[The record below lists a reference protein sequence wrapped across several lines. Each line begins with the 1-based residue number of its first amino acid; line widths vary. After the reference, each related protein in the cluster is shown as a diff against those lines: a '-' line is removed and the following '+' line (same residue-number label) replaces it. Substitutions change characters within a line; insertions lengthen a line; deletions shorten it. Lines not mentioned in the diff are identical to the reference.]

1 MRDIK
6 FRAWCTWIAE
16 ENEVP
21 YNIMVKFSLLDIY
34 TIEDLS
40 VDAEIMQYTGLK
52 DKNGVEIYE
61 GDIIEIKELIGDK
74 RKYKCIVEY
83 NSLKVRYEA
92 REIRKDMTY
101 VHEFYVL
108 NCMSEIK
115 VIGNIYDNP
124 LLVQL

>member
-1 MRDIK
+1 MLPIFDN
-6 FRAWCTWIAE
+6 TTN
-16 ENEVP
+16 ENWFLPNVNINFEV
-21 YNIMVKFSLLDIY
+21 
-34 TIEDLS
+34 
-40 VDAEIMQYTGLK
+40 MQYIGLK
-52 DKNGVEIYE
+52 DKKRAEIYE
-61 GDIIEIKELIGDK
+61 MDIIEIEELIGDK

-83 NSLKVRYEA
+83 NSLKARYEA

-101 VHEFYVL
+101 VHELYVL